1 MNSTAP
7 LPPLTIAY
15 FGGSITE
22 GYNASDPAR
31 TSWRALTTV
40 WLQAQLPTREIREIN
55 AAIGGTGSDLGAFR
69 LRRDVLAG
77 KPDVVFVEFAV
88 NDKDA
93 APERIQRA
101 LEGIIRAIRREQP
114 AARIYLVF
122 TLEKSHL
129 PNYQRGELPVSV
141 RLHEQIAR
149 HYGVPCFHL
158 ARTLVGALAEGR
170 GSWDELFCDEVHP
183 VDAGFAFYA
192 AELQSLLFPR
202 LSELVTP
209 RTNALPAPM
218 ISNAWENGRLIDAWD
233 LAEPGWVKENESLA
247 NRFPHRLASATPG
260 AELRLRFHGSA
271 VGVYWL
277 IGPDSGDVEVSLDG
291 GPFGRFSSWDK
302 YALHFTRANYTL
314 FAEDLPSGEHELILR
329 VHPERA
335 AQATGNWVR
344 IGAFL
349 GA

>member
-31 TSWRALTTV
+31 TSWRALTTG

-77 KPDVVFVEFAV
+77 QPDVVFIEFVV
-88 NDKDA
+88 NDKDT

-101 LEGIIRAIRREQP
+101 LEGILRAIRREQP

-129 PNYQRGELPVSV
+129 PIYQRGELPASV
-141 RLHEQIAR
+141 RVHEQIAR

-158 ARTLVGALAEGR
+158 ARTLAGALAEGR
-170 GSWDELFCDEVHP
+170 GSWEVLFCDEVHP

-192 AELQSLLFPR
+192 TELQNLIFPR

-209 RTNALPAPM
+209 CTDALPTPM
-218 ISNAWENGRLIDAWD
+218 IPDAWENARLIDAWD
-233 LAEPGWVKENESLA
+233 LAAPGWVKENESLA
-247 NRFPHRLASATPG
+247 DRYPHRLASATPG
-260 AELRLRFHGSA
+260 AELRLRFCGSA

-277 IGPDSGDVEVSLDG
+277 IAPDSGDVEVSLDG
-291 GPFGRFSSWDK
+291 GPFRRWSSWDK
-302 YALHFTRANYTL
+302 YTLHFTRANYAVL
-314 FAEDLPSGEHELILR
+314 VENLPVLEHELILR
-329 VHPERA
+329 IHPERA
-335 AQATGNWVR
+335 AQATGNCVR

-349 GA
+349 VA